1 LFDGPTSPGSEKQE
15 QLLKFRGENLKSR
28 PQTGGH
34 PLHEERLVLQR
45 PHFIV
50 LPGVD
55 LLNAPIHG
63 KDVGAVDDL
72 RMRPY
77 AANQR
82 CQGGE
87 DCR

>member
-1 LFDGPTSPGSEKQE
+1 MFDGPTSPGSEKRE
-15 QLLKFRGENLKSR
+15 QLLKFRGENLKSH

-55 LLNAPIHG
+55 LLNAPIHD

-72 RMRPY
+72 RMSQCAVNEY
-77 AANQR
+77 G
-82 CQGGE
+82 QGGE